1 MFGGTATRHLWV
13 QGAVGIAELQCTQ
26 SQPSSGEIEAIKHRC
41 RLCAAMRRRGA
52 ALAAL
57 AVTRALQST
66 PHRLPPL
73 AATSLAIDEATTLPL
88 GPARDEA
95 AMAIALDEARAAAS
109 RGEVPVGAV
118 VVDDTTGTVIA
129 RAGNA
134 VEASHDATAHAEL
147 RALRAAAQSVRNWRL
162 QDATLYCTLEPCVV
176 CLGAA
181 YAFRIPSVVYGAPDH
196 RMGAS
201 GSWLSL
207 HTETHPFHSLNIRG
221 GVCAEESSKLLKD
234 FFRDRRKAGPRM

>member
-1 MFGGTATRHLWV
+1 
-13 QGAVGIAELQCTQ
+13 
-26 SQPSSGEIEAIKHRC
+26 
-41 RLCAAMRRRGA
+41 MRRA
-52 ALAAL
+52 ALAL
-57 AVTRALQST
+57 AVTHALQST

-73 AATSLAIDEATTLPL
+73 AATSLAVDEATTLPF
-88 GPARDEA
+88 GPARDAA

-181 YAFRIPSVVYGAPDH
+181 YAFRVPRVVYGAPDH
-196 RMGAS
+196 RLGAA
-201 GSWLSL
+201 GSWLDL
-207 HTETHPFHSLNIRG
+207 PAETHPFHALEIRG
-221 GVCAEESSKLLKD
+221 GVCADESARLLKD

>member
-1 MFGGTATRHLWV
+1 MRRHL
-13 QGAVGIAELQCTQ
+13 
-26 SQPSSGEIEAIKHRC
+26 
-41 RLCAAMRRRGA
+41 
-52 ALAAL
+52 LAAL
-57 AVTRALQST
+57 AVTKALQ

-73 AATSLAIDEATTLPL
+73 GSTRDVAANSLAVDEARDTHALPPI

-118 VVDDTTGTVIA
+118 VVDDATGTIIA

-147 RALRAAAQSVRNWRL
+147 RAMRAAAQSVQNWRL

-181 YAFRIPSVVYGAPDH
+181 YAFRIPKIVYGAPDH
-196 RMGAS
+196 RMGAA
-201 GSWLSL
+201 GSWLDL
-207 HTETHPFHSLNIRG
+207 PAETHPFHALAIRG
-221 GVCAEESSKLLKD
+221 GVRADESARLLKD
-234 FFRDRRKAGPRM
+234 FFKERRRAGPRM

>member
-1 MFGGTATRHLWV
+1 
-13 QGAVGIAELQCTQ
+13 
-26 SQPSSGEIEAIKHRC
+26 
-41 RLCAAMRRRGA
+41 MRRRRA

-57 AVTRALQST
+57 AVTHALHPT

-73 AATSLAIDEATTLPL
+73 AATSLALDEATTLPF
-88 GPARDEA
+88 GPARDAA
-95 AMAIALDEARAAAS
+95 AMAIALDEARAAAA
-109 RGEVPVGAV
+109 RGEVRVGAV

-147 RALRAAAQSVRNWRL
+147 RAMRAAALSVKNWRL

-181 YAFRIPSVVYGAPDH
+181 YAFRIPKIVFGAPDH
-196 RMGAS
+196 RLGAA

-207 HTETHPFHSLNIRG
+207 HTETHPFHTLDVRG

-234 FFRDRRKAGPRM
+234 FFKERRRVGPRI

>member
-1 MFGGTATRHLWV
+1 
-13 QGAVGIAELQCTQ
+13 
-26 SQPSSGEIEAIKHRC
+26 
-41 RLCAAMRRRGA
+41 MRRRGA

-57 AVTRALQST
+57 AVTHALHTT

-73 AATSLAIDEATTLPL
+73 AATSLAVDELTTLPL

-95 AMAIALDEARAAAS
+95 AMALALDEARAAAS

-147 RALRAAAQSVRNWRL
+147 RAMRAAALSVKNWRL
-162 QDATLYCTLEPCVV
+162 QDATLYCTLEPCARAHLTDW
-176 CLGAA
+176 CHGRGATRWSCSQPA
-181 YAFRIPSVVYGAPDH
+181 HLRNRPQQISAGCSAATQRRCSGTGEPPSGNGAG
-196 RMGAS
+196 R
-201 GSWLSL
+201 
-207 HTETHPFHSLNIRG
+207 
-221 GVCAEESSKLLKD
+221 
-234 FFRDRRKAGPRM
+234 

>member
-1 MFGGTATRHLWV
+1 MRRHL
-13 QGAVGIAELQCTQ
+13 
-26 SQPSSGEIEAIKHRC
+26 
-41 RLCAAMRRRGA
+41 
-52 ALAAL
+52 LAAL
-57 AVTRALQST
+57 AVTKALQ

-73 AATSLAIDEATTLPL
+73 GATRDVAASSLAVDEARDTHALPPI
-88 GPARDEA
+88 GPARDDA
-95 AMAIALDEARAAAS
+95 AMALALDEARAAAA

-118 VVDDTTGTVIA
+118 VVDDTTGPIIA

-147 RALRAAAQSVRNWRL
+147 RAMRAAAQSVQNWRL

-181 YAFRIPSVVYGAPDH
+181 YAFRIPKIVFGAPDH
-196 RMGAS
+196 RLGAA

-207 HTETHPFHSLNIRG
+207 HPETHPFHTLDVRG

-234 FFRDRRKAGPRM
+234 FFKERRRVGPRI

>member
-1 MFGGTATRHLWV
+1 
-13 QGAVGIAELQCTQ
+13 
-26 SQPSSGEIEAIKHRC
+26 
-41 RLCAAMRRRGA
+41 MRRA
-52 ALAAL
+52 ALAI
-57 AVTRALQST
+57 AVTHALQST

-88 GPARDEA
+88 GPERDAA
-95 AMAIALDEARAAAS
+95 AMAIALDEARAAAA

-118 VVDDTTGTVIA
+118 VVDAATGAILS

-147 RALRAAAQSVRNWRL
+147 RAMRAAALSVKNWRL

-196 RMGAS
+196 RMGAA
-201 GSWLSL
+201 GSWLDL
-207 HTETHPFHSLNIRG
+207 PAETHPFHALAIRG
-221 GVCAEESSKLLKD
+221 GVRADESARLLKD
-234 FFRDRRKAGPRM
+234 FFRDRRNAGPRTM

>member
-1 MFGGTATRHLWV
+1 
-13 QGAVGIAELQCTQ
+13 
-26 SQPSSGEIEAIKHRC
+26 
-41 RLCAAMRRRGA
+41 MRRRRA

-57 AVTRALQST
+57 AVTHALQTT

-73 AATSLAIDEATTLPL
+73 AATSLAVDEATTLPF

-118 VVDDTTGTVIA
+118 VVDDATGTIIA

-181 YAFRIPSVVYGAPDH
+181 YAFRVPRVVFGAPDH
-196 RMGAS
+196 RLGAA
-201 GSWLSL
+201 GSWLDL
-207 HTETHPFHSLNIRG
+207 PAETHPFHALAIRG
-221 GVCAEESSKLLKD
+221 GVRADESARLLKD

>member
-1 MFGGTATRHLWV
+1 MRCHL
-13 QGAVGIAELQCTQ
+13 
-26 SQPSSGEIEAIKHRC
+26 
-41 RLCAAMRRRGA
+41 
-52 ALAAL
+52 LAAL
-57 AVTRALQST
+57 AVTKALQ

-73 AATSLAIDEATTLPL
+73 GATRDVAANSLAVDEATTLPL

-95 AMAIALDEARAAAS
+95 AMALALDEARAAAS

-181 YAFRIPSVVYGAPDH
+181 YAFRVPRVVFGAPDH
-196 RMGAS
+196 RLGAA
-201 GSWLSL
+201 GSWLDL
-207 HTETHPFHSLNIRG
+207 PAETHPFHALDIRG

-234 FFRDRRKAGPRM
+234 FFKERRRVGPRI

>member
-1 MFGGTATRHLWV
+1 
-13 QGAVGIAELQCTQ
+13 
-26 SQPSSGEIEAIKHRC
+26 
-41 RLCAAMRRRGA
+41 MRRRRA

-57 AVTRALQST
+57 AVTHALQST

-73 AATSLAIDEATTLPL
+73 AATSLAVDEATTYRLPI
-88 GPARDEA
+88 GPERDEA
-95 AMAIALDEARAAAS
+95 AMALALDEARAAAS

-118 VVDDTTGTVIA
+118 VVDDATGTVIA

-147 RALRAAAQSVRNWRL
+147 RAMKAAAQSLENWRL

-196 RMGAS
+196 RMGAA

-234 FFRDRRKAGPRM
+234 FFRDRRKAR

>member
-1 MFGGTATRHLWV
+1 
-13 QGAVGIAELQCTQ
+13 
-26 SQPSSGEIEAIKHRC
+26 
-41 RLCAAMRRRGA
+41 MRRRRA

-57 AVTRALQST
+57 AVTHALQST

-73 AATSLAIDEATTLPL
+73 AATSLAVDEATTLPL
-88 GPARDEA
+88 GPARDAA
-95 AMAIALDEARAAAS
+95 AMALALDEARAAAA

-147 RALRAAAQSVRNWRL
+147 RAMRAAAQSLQNWRL

-181 YAFRIPSVVYGAPDH
+181 YAFRVPRVVFGAPDH
-196 RMGAS
+196 RLGAA
-201 GSWLSL
+201 GSWLDL
-207 HTETHPFHSLNIRG
+207 PAETHPFHALAIRG
-221 GVCAEESSKLLKD
+221 GVRADESARLLKD

>member
-1 MFGGTATRHLWV
+1 MRRHL
-13 QGAVGIAELQCTQ
+13 
-26 SQPSSGEIEAIKHRC
+26 
-41 RLCAAMRRRGA
+41 
-52 ALAAL
+52 LAAL
-57 AVTRALQST
+57 AVTKALQ

-73 AATSLAIDEATTLPL
+73 GAMRDVAANSLAVDEARDTHALPPI
-88 GPARDEA
+88 GPARDDA
-95 AMAIALDEARAAAS
+95 AMALALDEARAAAA

-147 RALRAAAQSVRNWRL
+147 RALRAAAQSLQNWRL

-181 YAFRIPSVVYGAPDH
+181 YAFRIPSVVYGARDH
-196 RMGAS
+196 RLGAA

-207 HTETHPFHSLNIRG
+207 HTETHPFHALDVRG

-234 FFRDRRKAGPRM
+234 FFRERRRAGPRI

>member
-1 MFGGTATRHLWV
+1 
-13 QGAVGIAELQCTQ
+13 
-26 SQPSSGEIEAIKHRC
+26 
-41 RLCAAMRRRGA
+41 MRRRRA

-57 AVTRALQST
+57 AVTHALHPT

-73 AATSLAIDEATTLPL
+73 AATSLALDEATTLPF
-88 GPARDEA
+88 GPARDAA
-95 AMAIALDEARAAAS
+95 AMAIALDEARAAAA

-118 VVDDTTGTVIA
+118 VVDDTTGTILA

-147 RALRAAAQSVRNWRL
+147 RAMRAAALSVKNWRL

-196 RMGAS
+196 RMGAA
-201 GSWLSL
+201 GSWLDL
-207 HTETHPFHSLNIRG
+207 PAETHPFHALAIRG

>member
-1 MFGGTATRHLWV
+1 
-13 QGAVGIAELQCTQ
+13 
-26 SQPSSGEIEAIKHRC
+26 
-41 RLCAAMRRRGA
+41 MRRRRA

-57 AVTRALQST
+57 AVTHALQ
-66 PHRLPPL
+66 PQRLPPL
-73 AATSLAIDEATTLPL
+73 AATSLAVDEATTLPF

-95 AMAIALDEARAAAS
+95 AMAIALDEARAAAA

-118 VVDDTTGTVIA
+118 VVDDATGTIIA

-134 VEASHDATAHAEL
+134 VEATRDATAHAEL
-147 RALRAAAQSVRNWRL
+147 RAMRAAAQSIQNWRL

-181 YAFRIPSVVYGAPDH
+181 YAFRIPRVVFGAPDH
-196 RMGAS
+196 RMGAA

-207 HTETHPFHSLNIRG
+207 HTETHPFHALDIRG
-221 GVCAEESSKLLKD
+221 GVCADESSKLLKD
-234 FFRDRRKAGPRM
+234 FFKERRRVGPRI

>member
-1 MFGGTATRHLWV
+1 
-13 QGAVGIAELQCTQ
+13 
-26 SQPSSGEIEAIKHRC
+26 
-41 RLCAAMRRRGA
+41 MRRRRAA

-57 AVTRALQST
+57 AVTHALQST

-73 AATSLAIDEATTLPL
+73 AASSLAIDEATTLPL
-88 GPARDEA
+88 GPARDAA

-134 VEASHDATAHAEL
+134 VEASHDATAHAEML
-147 RALRAAAQSVRNWRL
+147 AMRAAARAVQNWRL

-181 YAFRIPSVVYGAPDH
+181 YAFRVPRVVYGAPDH
-196 RMGAS
+196 RLGAA
-201 GSWLSL
+201 GSWLDL
-207 HTETHPFHSLNIRG
+207 PAETHPFHALEIRG
-221 GVCAEESSKLLKD
+221 GVCADESARLLKD

>member
-1 MFGGTATRHLWV
+1 
-13 QGAVGIAELQCTQ
+13 
-26 SQPSSGEIEAIKHRC
+26 
-41 RLCAAMRRRGA
+41 MRRRRA

-57 AVTRALQST
+57 AVTHALQST

-73 AATSLAIDEATTLPL
+73 AATSLAVDEATTLPL
-88 GPARDEA
+88 GPERDAA
-95 AMAIALDEARAAAS
+95 AMAIALDEARAAAAK
-109 RGEVPVGAV
+109 GEVPVGAV
-118 VVDDTTGTVIA
+118 VVDDATGTIIA

-147 RALRAAAQSVRNWRL
+147 RAMRAAAQSLENWRL

-181 YAFRIPSVVYGAPDH
+181 YAFRIPKIVYGAPDH
-196 RMGAS
+196 RMGAA

-207 HTETHPFHSLNIRG
+207 HTETHPFHALNIRG
-221 GVCAEESSKLLKD
+221 GVRADESARLLKD

>member
-1 MFGGTATRHLWV
+1 
-13 QGAVGIAELQCTQ
+13 
-26 SQPSSGEIEAIKHRC
+26 
-41 RLCAAMRRRGA
+41 MRRRGA

-57 AVTRALQST
+57 AVTHALHTT

-73 AATSLAIDEATTLPL
+73 AATSLAVDELTTLPL

-95 AMAIALDEARAAAS
+95 AMALALDEARAAAS

-118 VVDDTTGTVIA
+118 VVDDTTGTILA

-147 RALRAAAQSVRNWRL
+147 RAMRAAALSVKNWRL

-196 RMGAS
+196 RMGAA
-201 GSWLSL
+201 GSWIDL
-207 HTETHPFHSLNIRG
+207 TRETHPFHALDVRG
-221 GVCAEESSKLLKD
+221 GVCADESSKLLKD
-234 FFRDRRKAGPRM
+234 FFRERRRAGPRI

>member
-1 MFGGTATRHLWV
+1 
-13 QGAVGIAELQCTQ
+13 
-26 SQPSSGEIEAIKHRC
+26 
-41 RLCAAMRRRGA
+41 MRRA
-52 ALAAL
+52 ALAI
-57 AVTRALQST
+57 AVTHALQST

-73 AATSLAIDEATTLPL
+73 AATSLAIDEATTLPF
-88 GPARDEA
+88 GPARDAA

-147 RALRAAAQSVRNWRL
+147 RALRAAAQLVRNWRL

-181 YAFRIPSVVYGAPDH
+181 YAFRVPRVVYGAPDH
-196 RMGAS
+196 RLGAA
-201 GSWLSL
+201 GSWLDL
-207 HTETHPFHSLNIRG
+207 PAETHPFHALEIRG
-221 GVCAEESSKLLKD
+221 GVCADESARLLKD

>member
-1 MFGGTATRHLWV
+1 
-13 QGAVGIAELQCTQ
+13 
-26 SQPSSGEIEAIKHRC
+26 
-41 RLCAAMRRRGA
+41 
-52 ALAAL
+52 
-57 AVTRALQST
+57 
-66 PHRLPPL
+66 
-73 AATSLAIDEATTLPL
+73 
-88 GPARDEA
+88 
-95 AMAIALDEARAAAS
+95 MAIALDEARAAAS

-147 RALRAAAQSVRNWRL
+147 RALRAAAQLVRNWRL

-181 YAFRIPSVVYGAPDH
+181 YAFRVPRVVYGAPDH
-196 RMGAS
+196 RLGAA
-201 GSWLSL
+201 GSWLDL
-207 HTETHPFHSLNIRG
+207 PAETHPFHALEIRG
-221 GVCAEESSKLLKD
+221 GVCADESARLLKD

>member
-1 MFGGTATRHLWV
+1 
-13 QGAVGIAELQCTQ
+13 
-26 SQPSSGEIEAIKHRC
+26 
-41 RLCAAMRRRGA
+41 MRRRRA

-57 AVTRALQST
+57 AVTHALQPT

-73 AATSLAIDEATTLPL
+73 TATSLAVDEATTLPL

-95 AMAIALDEARAAAS
+95 AMAIALDEARAAAA

-147 RALRAAAQSVRNWRL
+147 RAMRAAALSVKNWRL

-181 YAFRIPSVVYGAPDH
+181 YAFRIPSVVYGARDH
-196 RMGAS
+196 RMGAA

-207 HTETHPFHSLNIRG
+207 HTETHPFHALDIRG

-234 FFRDRRKAGPRM
+234 FFRDRRKAGPRI

>member
-1 MFGGTATRHLWV
+1 MRRHL
-13 QGAVGIAELQCTQ
+13 
-26 SQPSSGEIEAIKHRC
+26 
-41 RLCAAMRRRGA
+41 
-52 ALAAL
+52 LAAL
-57 AVTRALQST
+57 AVTKALQ
-66 PHRLPPL
+66 PHRQPPLGATRDVAANSLAVDEARDTHALPP
-73 AATSLAIDEATTLPL
+73 I

-95 AMAIALDEARAAAS
+95 AMALALDEARAAAA

-118 VVDDTTGTVIA
+118 VVDDTTGTILA

-147 RALRAAAQSVRNWRL
+147 RAMRAAALSVKNWRL

-181 YAFRIPSVVYGAPDH
+181 YAFRIPSVVYGARDH
-196 RMGAS
+196 RMGAA

-207 HTETHPFHSLNIRG
+207 HTETHPFHALDIRG
-221 GVCAEESSKLLKD
+221 GVCADESSKLLKD
-234 FFRDRRKAGPRM
+234 FFRERRRVGPRI

>member
-1 MFGGTATRHLWV
+1 
-13 QGAVGIAELQCTQ
+13 
-26 SQPSSGEIEAIKHRC
+26 
-41 RLCAAMRRRGA
+41 MRRA
-52 ALAAL
+52 ALAI
-57 AVTRALQST
+57 AVTHALQST

-73 AATSLAIDEATTLPL
+73 AATSLALDEATTLPF

-181 YAFRIPSVVYGAPDH
+181 YAFRVPRVVYGAPDH
-196 RMGAS
+196 RLGAA
-201 GSWLSL
+201 GSWLDL
-207 HTETHPFHSLNIRG
+207 PAETHPFHALEIRG
-221 GVCAEESSKLLKD
+221 GVCADESARLLKD

>member
-1 MFGGTATRHLWV
+1 
-13 QGAVGIAELQCTQ
+13 
-26 SQPSSGEIEAIKHRC
+26 
-41 RLCAAMRRRGA
+41 MRRRRA

-57 AVTRALQST
+57 AVTHALKST

-73 AATSLAIDEATTLPL
+73 AATSLAIDEATTYRLPI
-88 GPARDEA
+88 GPARDDA
-95 AMAIALDEARAAAS
+95 AMAIALDEARAAAA

-147 RALRAAAQSVRNWRL
+147 RAMRAAALSVKNWRL

-181 YAFRIPSVVYGAPDH
+181 YAFRIPSVVYGARDH
-196 RMGAS
+196 RLGAA
-201 GSWLSL
+201 GS
-207 HTETHPFHSLNIRG
+207 
-221 GVCAEESSKLLKD
+221 
-234 FFRDRRKAGPRM
+234 

>member
-1 MFGGTATRHLWV
+1 
-13 QGAVGIAELQCTQ
+13 
-26 SQPSSGEIEAIKHRC
+26 
-41 RLCAAMRRRGA
+41 MRRRRA

-57 AVTRALQST
+57 AITHALQST

-73 AATSLAIDEATTLPL
+73 AATSLALDEATTLPF
-88 GPARDEA
+88 GPARDDA
-95 AMAIALDEARAAAS
+95 AMAIALDEARAAAA

-118 VVDDTTGTVIA
+118 VVDDATGAIIA

-147 RALRAAAQSVRNWRL
+147 RAMKAAAQAARNWRL

-181 YAFRIPSVVYGAPDH
+181 YAFRVPRVVFGAPDH
-196 RMGAS
+196 RLGAA
-201 GSWLSL
+201 GSWLDL
-207 HTETHPFHSLNIRG
+207 PAETHPFHALAIRG
-221 GVCAEESSKLLKD
+221 GVRADESARLLKD

>member
-1 MFGGTATRHLWV
+1 MHTAARKTGRDRGN
-13 QGAVGIAELQCTQ
+13 QTPLQ
-26 SQPSSGEIEAIKHRC
+26 AAH
-41 RLCAAMRRRGA
+41 AMRRRRA

-57 AVTRALQST
+57 AVTHALQST

-73 AATSLAIDEATTLPL
+73 AATSLALDEATTLPF
-88 GPARDEA
+88 GPARDAA

-118 VVDDTTGTVIA
+118 VVDDATGAIIA

-147 RALRAAAQSVRNWRL
+147 RAMRAAAQTARNWRL

-196 RMGAS
+196 RMGAA
-201 GSWLSL
+201 GSWLSCR
-207 HTETHPFHSLNIRG
+207 P
-221 GVCAEESSKLLKD
+221 
-234 FFRDRRKAGPRM
+234 RRTRSIH

>member
-1 MFGGTATRHLWV
+1 
-13 QGAVGIAELQCTQ
+13 
-26 SQPSSGEIEAIKHRC
+26 
-41 RLCAAMRRRGA
+41 MRRRRA

-57 AVTRALQST
+57 AVTQALQ
-66 PHRLPPL
+66 PQRLPPL

-95 AMAIALDEARAAAS
+95 AMAIALDEARAAAA

-118 VVDDTTGTVIA
+118 VVDDATGTIISK
-129 RAGNA
+129 AGNA

-147 RALRAAAQSVRNWRL
+147 RAMRAAALSVKNWRL

-181 YAFRIPSVVYGAPDH
+181 YAFRIPKIVFGASDH
-196 RMGAS
+196 RLGAA
-201 GSWLSL
+201 GSWINLPS
-207 HTETHPFHSLNIRG
+207 ETHPFHALDIRG
-221 GVCAEESSKLLKD
+221 GVCAEESAKLLKD
-234 FFRDRRKAGPRM
+234 FFRERRRAGPRI

>member
-1 MFGGTATRHLWV
+1 
-13 QGAVGIAELQCTQ
+13 
-26 SQPSSGEIEAIKHRC
+26 
-41 RLCAAMRRRGA
+41 MRRA
-52 ALAAL
+52 ALAI
-57 AVTRALQST
+57 AVTHALQST

-73 AATSLAIDEATTLPL
+73 AASSLAIDEATTLPF

-95 AMAIALDEARAAAS
+95 AMALALDEARAAAS

-118 VVDDTTGTVIA
+118 VVDDATGAVIA

-147 RALRAAAQSVRNWRL
+147 QAMRAAAQSLENWRL

-181 YAFRIPSVVYGAPDH
+181 YAFRIPKIVFGAPDH
-196 RMGAS
+196 RLGAA

-207 HTETHPFHSLNIRG
+207 HTETHPFHALNIRG
-221 GVCAEESSKLLKD
+221 GVRADESARLLKD
-234 FFRDRRKAGPRM
+234 FFRDRRNAGPRTM

>member
-1 MFGGTATRHLWV
+1 
-13 QGAVGIAELQCTQ
+13 
-26 SQPSSGEIEAIKHRC
+26 
-41 RLCAAMRRRGA
+41 MRRRRA

-57 AVTRALQST
+57 AVTHALHTT

-73 AATSLAIDEATTLPL
+73 AATSLALDEATTLPL

-95 AMAIALDEARAAAS
+95 AMAIALDEARAAAA

-118 VVDDTTGTVIA
+118 VVDDTTGTIIA

-147 RALRAAAQSVRNWRL
+147 RAMRAAAQSVQNWRL

-181 YAFRIPSVVYGAPDH
+181 YAFRIPKIVFGASDH
-196 RMGAS
+196 RLGAA
-201 GSWLSL
+201 GSWLNL
-207 HTETHPFHSLNIRG
+207 PEETHPFHALDIRG

-234 FFRDRRKAGPRM
+234 FFKERRRVGPRI

>member
-1 MFGGTATRHLWV
+1 
-13 QGAVGIAELQCTQ
+13 
-26 SQPSSGEIEAIKHRC
+26 
-41 RLCAAMRRRGA
+41 MRRRRA

-57 AVTRALQST
+57 AVTHALQST

-73 AATSLAIDEATTLPL
+73 AATSLAVDEATTLPL
-88 GPARDEA
+88 GPERDAA

-118 VVDDTTGTVIA
+118 VVDDTTGTIIA

-181 YAFRIPSVVYGAPDH
+181 YAFRVPRVVFGAPDH
-196 RMGAS
+196 RLGAA
-201 GSWLSL
+201 GSWLDL
-207 HTETHPFHSLNIRG
+207 PAETHPFHALAIRG
-221 GVCAEESSKLLKD
+221 GVRADESARLLKD

>member
-1 MFGGTATRHLWV
+1 MRRHL
-13 QGAVGIAELQCTQ
+13 
-26 SQPSSGEIEAIKHRC
+26 
-41 RLCAAMRRRGA
+41 
-52 ALAAL
+52 LAAL
-57 AVTRALQST
+57 AVTKALQ

-73 AATSLAIDEATTLPL
+73 GATRDVAATSLAVDEATTLPL

-95 AMAIALDEARAAAS
+95 AMALALDEARAAAS

-147 RALRAAAQSVRNWRL
+147 RAMRAAAQSLQNWRL

-196 RMGAS
+196 RMGAA

-234 FFRDRRKAGPRM
+234 FFRDRRNAGPRTM